1 VIRPEKLF
9 LTSKKE
15 KGTNYF
21 KGIVKDSIFQ
31 GDSQLLVIELDQAT
45 YGGQSLQMRIQN
57 GTDVKQDVPGIGE
70 KISVGL
76 RLADSYFVENA

>member
-1 VIRPEKLF
+1 LF

-15 KGTNYF
+15 KNTNHF

-31 GDSQLLVIELDQAT
+31 GESQLLVIELDQAT
-45 YGGQSLQMRIQN
+45 YGGQTLQMRIPN
-57 GTDVKQDVPGIGE
+57 GTDVKQAVPGIDE